1 MKKVNRKF
9 LEEQVKLLIEEQEQ
23 KEDKPMEDLSVPGVA
38 LGLTFG
44 SPSSF
49 RDLGNWLSSKGL
61 YGWGADAYYKMVL
74 DQLGD
79 IEKENSR
86 APYSQLMLR
95 FYDTMPVKGDESFN
109 PSTLNLAPDEEL
121 ARELANVRDFG
132 VRNISRVLKD
142 RRTNDVEQVEEIL
155 NIMAHENNLSFEALG
170 GLDESLEDIATSYGF
185 IEAAQAPWGA
195 KLKYTP
201 RTLFKDPTGLKDAGM
216 YKEFAKDIVNSNA
229 EGGDLNDVVEKF
241 IMFHFNG
248 LENRNFMNAMGH
260 MADNSALPKVAKADM
275 AYRKANEMGVKALLG
290 FLDVATATA
299 STVGAI
305 VAFLAAAPTGG
316 ASVPV
321 GIGLRMAQ
329 KVGMAKVRDALLKGS
344 GARIAKGAA
353 ALYQSQKYA
362 KTIKI
367 LDGTLAQLS
376 PLVVWAAKWSY
387 DKFLDHVNSI
397 EKHNEEFLKNYAGK
411 TEQERVAFFNEN
423 IKPSLEHTAGRH
435 AEAMEA
441 AGFDPDKLTVR
452 VASFEAMQNAY
463 ASFDKEYILNLEK
476 NLQEVGKN
484 LEQVNQNVQK
494 VEANK
499 EKIEGAKTQIAAA
512 KKAGGDILNS
522 ETPPIPI
529 AKAFQSKSKVS
540 SKKEEPTS
548 KEIKS
553 SDIIFVGDSIAVGMS
568 NQVPNADKV
577 AKVGQTSSWVLSQ
590 LQKRFGNAALTE
602 GAEGKTAVISVGTND
617 AFGAGAGGNY
627 TPEKTLQN
635 IKSIVN
641 ILKQNG
647 YKDVKVMPLFQD
659 GIKGRTKLN
668 GYSFDQ
674 NKHKEF
680 VDAVNSGLSTAGLST
695 FDNNVALSKD
705 GIHPKSY
712 KSLLSN
718 AISGS
723 SIVAAQSVAPYDP
736 KQVDAYNKD
745 SEKPKQKFEGGV
757 EKINA
762 FFDRPVSDM
771 NKIPRSQREAAVR
784 KYFEISGASAKAGL
798 PLEALVKQMGA
809 ESGYINKDFLGDT
822 KSKYGPSYGIGQI
835 LRVTGEALVK
845 KSGQELIDYLN
856 IASNNLDTV
865 VKEHVVNTRYLSR
878 NSWWNEASDTQKQ
891 LLILYAYNMGAG
903 NSKRGVKGFMTRA
916 GGDLEKGLSAMN
928 AHYVKKY
935 NYKMG
940 YGHKIMAAAG
950 QSIPKVDFDSVVV
963 KPSSKI
969 EKPTAQAAQSAQ
981 AQTSASGQNLQG
993 LIAAMKKAQNYEEFR
1008 NAYSDLTG
1016 MDYVTSSGKISDL
1029 KRYSERARM
1038 SNISQFTKE
1047 RVDFLKALHKENFSN
1062 WKREYQTDIKNAN
1075 GDQEQIDKADR
1086 KMAWFHRPVF
1096 YVTAFPA
1103 GLRKFFDNSGEISF
1117 GFEPGT
1123 NRNSTSYRANERFY
1137 KEDTL
1142 NNATYN
1148 KFLGQVSVLND
1159 AFIASIEKAEEL
1171 YKGADSEEQQKLEKM
1186 KEYLETFLN
1195 ISEFTLDGLKNKGTE
1210 ASRKAFL
1217 LSVLDL
1223 ALRTTI

>member
-1 MKKVNRKF
+1 VRFMKKVNRKF
-9 LEEQVKLLIEEQEQ
+9 LEEQVKLLIEEKEQ
-23 KEDKPMEDLSVPGVA
+23 EDKPMEDLSVPGVA

-155 NIMAHENNLSFEALG
+155 NIMAHENNLSFQALG

-229 EGGDLNDVVEKF
+229 EDGDLNDVVEKF

-316 ASVPV
+316 ASVPA

-411 TEQERVAFFNEN
+411 TEQERIAFFNEN

-494 VEANK
+494 VETNK
-499 EKIEGAKTQIAAA
+499 EKIEGAKGQIAAA
-512 KKAGGDILNS
+512 KKAGADILNS
-522 ETPPIPI
+522 ETPSIPI
-529 AKAFQSKSKVS
+529 AKAFQSKAKAS

-659 GIKGRTKLN
+659 GVKGRTKLN

-712 KSLLSN
+712 KSLLNN
-718 AISGS
+718 ALAGASIAKGQGTASAPQKTVKKLSGK
-723 SIVAAQSVAPYDP
+723 AAQYYP
-736 KQVDAYNKD
+736 
-745 SEKPKQKFEGGV
+745 
-757 EKINA
+757 
-762 FFDRPVSDM
+762 
-771 NKIPRSQREAAVR
+771 
-784 KYFEISGASAKAGL
+784 
-798 PLEALVKQMGA
+798 LVKQLADEGGIDTALVMGIIFA
-809 ESGYINKDFLGDT
+809 ESGFNPEAVSHVGAEGLMQLMPDVQKQFGVTDAFDPEQNIRGGIRTFKTIRDKYIPLEMKRANVKIDWNSLSEEQKTRLGLYGYNWGARGIVSKLGMNKFDNIDDFFA
-822 KSKYGPSYGIGQI
+822 K
-835 LRVTGEALVK
+835 
-845 KSGQELIDYLN
+845 
-856 IASNNLDTV
+856 
-865 VKEHVVNTRYLSR
+865 VNAWYLS
-878 NSWWNEASDTQKQ
+878 DHGYD
-891 LLILYAYNMGAG
+891 YADKIFKYA
-903 NSKRGVKGFMTRA
+903 
-916 GGDLEKGLSAMN
+916 N
-928 AHYVKKY
+928 AH
-935 NYKMG
+935 G
-940 YGHKIMAAAG
+940 ASFAG
-950 QSIPKVDFDSVVV
+950 PGSSVAT
-963 KPSSKI
+963 
-969 EKPTAQAAQSAQ
+969 PTAQAAPSAQ
-981 AQTSASGQNLQG
+981 AQAQTGASSQNAQG
-993 LIAAMKKAQNYEEFR
+993 LIAAMKKAQNYQEFR
-1008 NAYSDLTG
+1008 DAYGDLTG

-1148 KFLGQVSVLND
+1148 KFLGQVNVLND
-1159 AFIASIEKAEEL
+1159 ALIASIEKAEEL

-1195 ISEFTLDGLKNKGTE
+1195 ISQFTLDGLKNKGTE